1 MPTLCDP
8 HVLVLFIFKRMAAQP
23 PNSHDLSL
31 QEPARL
37 PAGPPDTAGWLR
49 ACTLLLCQLPW
60 AHLPQLGADQAKAA
74 VLVPVSRLLR
84 LAVRHLAANSADSQA
99 SMTVVVQV
107 PAHHL
112 TACSCTAQ
120 HVSMTKVL
128 QVPLEHL
135 NP

>member
-1 MPTLCDP
+1 MQVPTLCEP
-8 HVLVLFIFKRMAAQP
+8 HVLVLSVFKRMAWK
-23 PNSHDLSL
+23 SRHLSL

-74 VLVPVSRLLR
+74 VLVPISRLLR
-84 LAVRHLAANSADSQA
+84 LAVRHLAANSNDCQA
-99 SMTVVVQV
+99 SMTVIIQV
-107 PAHHL
+107 PVHQL
-112 TACSCTAQ
+112 TACSCTTI

-135 NP
+135 TP